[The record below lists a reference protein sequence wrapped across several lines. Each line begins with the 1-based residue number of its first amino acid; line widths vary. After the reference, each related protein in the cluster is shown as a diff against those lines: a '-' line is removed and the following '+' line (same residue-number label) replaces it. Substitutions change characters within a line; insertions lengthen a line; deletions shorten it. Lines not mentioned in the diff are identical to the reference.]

1 MSQDLKTSARCFGF
15 SFVGTHRQRGERK
28 ELRQKFKDMR
38 QCGIDKDM
46 NEKRDKG

>member
-15 SFVGTHRQRGERK
+15 SVVGTQTEGEGK

-46 NEKRDKG
+46 NKKRDKG